1 MTHPHGYYPLSPVK
15 PTEPDSSFE
24 NLAYLATVLLNIPA
38 ADSHTG
44 LVRPIL
50 MFCVALA
57 SQQKA
62 ILAVL
67 PGLS

>member
-1 MTHPHGYYPLSPVK
+1 MTHPYGHYPLSPVK

-24 NLAYLATVLLNIPA
+24 NLAYLATVLLNTLA
-38 ADSHTG
+38 ADSYMG
-44 LVRPIL
+44 LVRPRF